1 MSTPLPQEAVPLHM
15 TGDSTVHAAIRHVAS
30 RLAATVGVCIVIAAF
45 LTAMRG
51 ASISVNLVYSLCIGV
66 CCYSFIDGAR
76 FLSARWHWRHAPG
89 SPEAKASW
97 PGWVWMVSCVVLG
110 TVCGYAVGTRL
121 GDLITGMSSSMLFR
135 YGWRPYAMTLAF
147 SLLVAITC
155 TYFFYARARI
165 AAIHAKAEAAQR
177 VVAQTQLKLLESQ
190 LEPHMLFNT
199 LANLRVLIAL
209 DPPRAQAMLDRLI
222 AFLRATLSASRGAGM
237 HPLSAEFERTCDYLA
252 LMQVRM
258 GERLTTQLELPD
270 ELAAQPVPPLLL
282 QPLVENAIQ
291 HGLEPHRGGGR
302 IHVVASRE
310 GNDLVLSVRD
320 TGAGLDPRH
329 RSQGTG
335 FGTQQVRERLAT
347 VYGARASFTLEP
359 AEGGGTRATLRLP
372 LPQA

>member
-1 MSTPLPQEAVPLHM
+1 
-15 TGDSTVHAAIRHVAS
+15 
-30 RLAATVGVCIVIAAF
+30 
-45 LTAMRG
+45 
-51 ASISVNLVYSLCIGV
+51 
-66 CCYSFIDGAR
+66 
-76 FLSARWHWRHAPG
+76 
-89 SPEAKASW
+89 
-97 PGWVWMVSCVVLG
+97 
-110 TVCGYAVGTRL
+110 
-121 GDLITGMSSSMLFR
+121 
-135 YGWRPYAMTLAF
+135 
-147 SLLVAITC
+147 
-155 TYFFYARARI
+155 
-165 AAIHAKAEAAQR
+165 
-177 VVAQTQLKLLESQ
+177 
-190 LEPHMLFNT
+190 
-199 LANLRVLIAL
+199 
-209 DPPRAQAMLDRLI
+209 
-222 AFLRATLSASRGAGM
+222 
-237 HPLSAEFERTCDYLA
+237 LSAEFERTCDYLA